1 MRLYSDQG
9 NTVLDPFMGSGTT
22 AIACIQN
29 KRSFIGIE
37 KEAKYVSLARENI
50 NKEESQLRLN
60 F

>member
-1 MRLYSDQG
+1 
-9 NTVLDPFMGSGTT
+9 MGSGTT

-29 KRSFIGIE
+29 QRSFIGIE

>member
-1 MRLYSDQG
+1 MKKSLLLAAFALG
-9 NTVLDPFMGSGTT
+9 IILISG
-22 AIACIQN
+22 
-29 KRSFIGIE
+29 K